1 MTFVTNDPLEKSV
14 IKELQDWVLVGLSK
28 PNEFFNGL
36 PPCPYAQKA
45 WAEEK
50 VAVIFRYETS
60 WQPLYSVISQYDDT
74 FDIAVVVSFGVPEQP
89 EDFHENLAG
98 LNQAIS
104 DGMFIDQDIWLMGY
118 HPEDE
123 EADFVND
130 TMVVEAFAEQ
140 PYSMVFVQRLT
151 KIQEAAYKLVD
162 KGYYS
167 NYLDDLSF
175 CGQYAKRE
183 QFYQRLR
190 SKENGRNEKETPG
203 EEGRRRSDAE
213 AEARCDASGWFT
225 ETYEK
230 RWKLGNERKSA

>member
-14 IKELQDWVLVGLSK
+14 IKELQDWALVGLSK

-104 DGMFIDQDIWLMGY
+104 DGMFIDLDIWLMG
-118 HPEDE
+118 
-123 EADFVND
+123 
-130 TMVVEAFAEQ
+130 
-140 PYSMVFVQRLT
+140 
-151 KIQEAAYKLVD
+151 
-162 KGYYS
+162 
-167 NYLDDLSF
+167 
-175 CGQYAKRE
+175 
-183 QFYQRLR
+183 
-190 SKENGRNEKETPG
+190 
-203 EEGRRRSDAE
+203 
-213 AEARCDASGWFT
+213 
-225 ETYEK
+225 
-230 RWKLGNERKSA
+230 